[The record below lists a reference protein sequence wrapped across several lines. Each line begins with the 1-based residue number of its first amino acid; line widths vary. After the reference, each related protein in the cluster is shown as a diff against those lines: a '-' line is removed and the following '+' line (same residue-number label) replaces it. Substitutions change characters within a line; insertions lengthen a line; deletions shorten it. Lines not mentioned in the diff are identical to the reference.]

1 VNATRDNLDPREL
14 AKFEA
19 LAEEWW
25 DLTGPFRTLHEINP
39 LRLDYVKARATL
51 AGAKVLDVGCGGGL
65 FSEALAAEG
74 ADVVGLDRSPTSLDA
89 ARRHAE
95 AGGVS
100 LRYIEEDVAVHAEHH
115 PAAYDIVTCMELLEH
130 VPDPEA
136 LVAACSR
143 LVRPGGTVFFSTIC
157 RSLKS
162 FLFAIVAAEHLLKLV
177 PKGTH
182 EYAKLIRPS
191 ELAAWCRA
199 CGLTVRDLSGLRF
212 DPFTRDH
219 RIGGTPDVN
228 YLCHADRPRQ

>member
-1 VNATRDNLDPREL
+1 
-14 AKFEA
+14 
-19 LAEEWW
+19 
-25 DLTGPFRTLHEINP
+25 
-39 LRLDYVKARATL
+39 
-51 AGAKVLDVGCGGGL
+51 
-65 FSEALAAEG
+65 
-74 ADVVGLDRSPTSLDA
+74 
-89 ARRHAE
+89 
-95 AGGVS
+95 
-100 LRYIEEDVAVHAEHH
+100 
-115 PAAYDIVTCMELLEH
+115 MELLEH

-162 FLFAIVAAEHLLKLV
+162 FLLAIVAAEHLLKLV

-212 DPFTRDH
+212 DPFTRAH
-219 RIGGTPDVN
+219 RIGGTPDMN